1 MATVQI
7 RNVPDDVHR
16 VYRTRAARAGMS
28 LQEYLLAQ
36 LTELARLQTP
46 AEVMAEVEE
55 QMRREGPEG
64 WSRGSFVTEI
74 REDRDSR

>member
-7 RNVPDDVHR
+7 RNVPEDVHS
-16 VYRTRAARAGMS
+16 VYRRRAAAAGMS

-36 LTELARLQTP
+36 LTQQARQKTI

-55 QMRREGPEG
+55 EMRRDPEG
-64 WSRGSFVTEI
+64 WSAVSSVDDI
-74 REDRDSR
+74 RADRDSR